1 MRRDKL
7 TNIGIL
13 FEIKSLIDPQN
24 YEVNVV
30 LIIDEADLPE
40 YESIME
46 EILNELTEYENEE
59 FDKWGRFE
67 IKLKEAG
74 IQYEIL
80 KNLQEE
86 YRFQYI

>member
-1 MRRDKL
+1 L

-13 FEIKSLIDPQN
+13 FEIKSLKNPQN
-24 YEVNVV
+24 YEVKVV

-40 YESIME
+40 YENIMG

-59 FDKWGRFE
+59 FDKWGRLE

-80 KNLQEE
+80 NNLQEE

>member
-1 MRRDKL
+1 L

-13 FEIKSLIDPQN
+13 FEIKSRIDPQD
-24 YEVNVV
+24 YEVKVV

-40 YESIME
+40 YETIME

-59 FDKWGRFE
+59 FDKWGRLE

>member
-1 MRRDKL
+1 L
-7 TNIGIL
+7 TKVGIL
-13 FEIKSLIDPQN
+13 FKTGDPPAPEN
-24 YEVNVV
+24 FEVSKV
-30 LIIDEADLPE
+30 LIIGEDYLPE

>member
-1 MRRDKL
+1 L

-13 FEIKSLIDPQN
+13 FEIKSLINPQN
-24 YEVNVV
+24 YEVKVV

-40 YESIME
+40 YENIMG
-46 EILNELTEYENEE
+46 EILNELTEYENGE
-59 FDKWGRFE
+59 FDKWGRLE

-80 KNLQEE
+80 NNLQEE